1 MSFFRPHKRHPRQ
14 FNYVPRYY
22 DPVKEERDRRRMEL
36 HGTSSATDDEEYAPG
51 KYIRTQR
58 EARDASRGEGSP
70 VTGILQY
77 LAIAFVLG
85 FAMLIFLPRF
95 MRFAEMANEE
105 KMAMSSGAAQTESI
119 KVGDMRKDGA
129 DGQVSI
135 TLYEKHGDIDF
146 TEFQSLTPEAIN
158 EIEEWNRQNPS
169 LNIYDDDVEI
179 ENYKKVK
186 GGSVN

>member
-1 MSFFRPHKRHPRQ
+1 M
-14 FNYVPRYY
+14 
-22 DPVKEERDRRRMEL
+22 
-36 HGTSSATDDEEYAPG
+36 
-51 KYIRTQR
+51 
-58 EARDASRGEGSP
+58 
-70 VTGILQY
+70 
-77 LAIAFVLG
+77 
-85 FAMLIFLPRF
+85 
-95 MRFAEMANEE
+95 
-105 KMAMSSGAAQTESI
+105 
-119 KVGDMRKDGA
+119 
-129 DGQVSI
+129 SI